1 MPIRTCHGKALCNI
15 DSQYLWRMGDS
26 WEGKHIT
33 SKMGLVYTYAM
44 YLIGKR
50 DFGFQSSG
58 LES

>member
-1 MPIRTCHGKALCNI
+1 
-15 DSQYLWRMGDS
+15 MGDS